1 MNNIPNPNPSAVA
14 GLLFDCLVQNFA
26 PRWPNLQDKPEES
39 PTSAIRA
46 LWFAAAG
53 QHRSV
58 QKAADGDLPTL
69 TEAERKRLDEL
80 IELRLSGNPLAHL
93 LGWQNFM
100 GLELKAGPQALIPRK
115 ETELLGYAALQRLR
129 DLVRTRRRARVMDIC
144 TGSGNLALALAAH
157 EPACQVVASDLCA
170 DAVALARENAAF
182 HKLQDRVEFR
192 VGDLFAP
199 FAQGDFD
206 GTMDLVV
213 CNPPY
218 LSSSKARVLPRE
230 IGEFEPREA
239 FDAGS
244 FGLAIISRL
253 ITDAPRFLKPK
264 SWLCFEV
271 GLGQGPFFAARLEKS
286 GAYQTVDQVK
296 DAAGEV
302 RTLVAQTR

>member
-1 MNNIPNPNPSAVA
+1 MIQLDDVNRLFESLVDAFASQWP
-14 GLLFDCLVQNFA
+14 GLA
-26 PRWPNLQDKPEES
+26 DKPEEN

-46 LWFAAAG
+46 LWFASAG

-58 QKAADGDLPTL
+58 QKAAVGDLPTL
-69 TEAERKRLDEL
+69 SGAQQNRLNRL
-80 IELRLSGNPLAHL
+80 IEQRLSGVPLAHL
-93 LGWQNFM
+93 VGWQNFM

-115 ETELLGYAALQRLR
+115 ETEILGHSALQRLH
-129 DLVRTRRRARVMDIC
+129 DLVRTRGRARVMDVC
-144 TGSGNLALALAAH
+144 TGSGNLALALAVR

-170 DAVALARENAAF
+170 EAVALARENALI
-182 HKLQDRVEFR
+182 HRLQDRVEFR
-192 VGDLFAP
+192 IGDLFVP

-218 LSSSKARVLPRE
+218 LSSSKARALPRE

-253 ITDAPRFLKPK
+253 ISDAPRFLKPD

-286 GAYQTVDQVK
+286 GAYQTVEPVK

-302 RTLVAQTR
+302 RTLVAQTHG

>member
-1 MNNIPNPNPSAVA
+1 MKQLADVNLEFGSLVDTFASQWPSLA
-14 GLLFDCLVQNFA
+14 
-26 PRWPNLQDKPEES
+26 DKPEEN
-39 PTSAIRA
+39 PASALRA

-53 QHRSV
+53 QNRSV
-58 QKAADGDLPTL
+58 QKAAAGELPAL
-69 TEAERKRLDEL
+69 SGEEQKHLNCL
-80 IELRLSGNPLAHL
+80 IEQRLSGVPLAHL
-93 LGWQNFM
+93 VGWQNFM

-115 ETELLGYAALQRLR
+115 ETEILGHAALQRLH
-129 DLVRTRRRARVMDIC
+129 DLVRTRGCARVMDIC
-144 TGSGNLALALAAH
+144 TGSGNLALALAVQ
-157 EPACQVVASDLCA
+157 EPACQIVASDLCA
-170 DAVALARENAAF
+170 EAVALARENALV
-182 HKLQDRVEFR
+182 HRLQDRVEFR
-192 VGDLFAP
+192 VGDLFVP

-253 ITDAPRFLKPK
+253 ISDAPRFLKPD

-286 GAYQTVDQVK
+286 GAYQTVEQVK

-302 RTLVAQTR
+302 RTLVAQTH